1 MIISDVVATA
11 SQSLRRNPSR
21 SLLTILGIVIGI
33 AAVIIMLS
41 VGQGAQRYI
50 LDQVSSPGSDQMFV
64 QSGSGDSQGG
74 GNPYVAQT
82 LNMKDVAAL
91 QADTRFTAVAPMLMS
106 NETAKNAE
114 GDVAH
119 PDVMGVTPNHLL
131 VQPSEVTD
139 GRYIDDA
146 DVSSAARVAVLGS
159 EIAETLFPNS
169 EPVGQIIK
177 LRTTSF
183 RVIGVQAPQ
192 GTQFFSNLDNEVS
205 LPITTMQ
212 HDLLGVDYVN
222 YIALRAPGD
231 MDDAKAEARF
241 VLRDSHN
248 IDNNQDDLSLDDFK
262 ISSQADAVQII
273 GVIGT
278 ALSALLASIAAISLI
293 VGGIGIMNI
302 MLVSVT
308 ERTREIGLRK
318 AIGATYRE
326 ILQQFLVESILL
338 TLAGGVLGILLGV
351 GVTLLQGVIVRH
363 FVATW
368 SPTVPLMAI
377 ILSAVVSSAVGLIFG
392 IYPARRAAKL
402 DPIEALRYE

>member
-1 MIISDVVATA
+1 MIFTDTIFTA

-41 VGQGAQRYI
+41 IGQGAQRYI
-50 LDQVSSPGSDQMFV
+50 LDQVSSLGSDQMFV

-74 GNPYVAQT
+74 GNPYIAQT
-82 LNMKDVAAL
+82 LTMKDVAAL
-91 QADTRFTAVAPMLMS
+91 ETNNRFTAVSPVLMS
-106 NETAKNAE
+106 NEAVKNSD
-114 GDVAH
+114 GDVVHA
-119 PDVMGVTPNHLL
+119 DVMGVTPDNLL
-131 VQPSEVTD
+131 VQPSEVVD
-139 GRYIDDA
+139 GRFVDDD
-146 DVSSAARVAVLGS
+146 DVAGGSRVAVLGS
-159 EIAETLFPNS
+159 EIAATLFPNS
-169 EPVGQIIK
+169 EPVGQTIK

-183 RVIGVQAPQ
+183 RIIGVQAPQ
-192 GTQFFSNLDNEVS
+192 GTQFFSNLDNQVL

-212 HDLLGVDYVN
+212 HELLGVDYVN

-231 MDDAKAEARF
+231 IDDAKDEARF

-248 IDNNQDDLSLDDFK
+248 IDNSNGDLSLDDFQ
-262 ISSQADAVQII
+262 ISSQADAIQII
-273 GVIGT
+273 GVVGSV
-278 ALSALLASIAAISLI
+278 LSALLASIAAISLI

-338 TLAGGVLGILLGV
+338 TLAGGILGILLGV

-363 FVATW
+363 FIAGW
-368 SPTVPLMAI
+368 SPTVPLFAI
-377 ILSAVVSSAVGLIFG
+377 ILSVVVSSAVGLIFG
-392 IYPARRAAKL
+392 IYPARSAAKL

>member
-1 MIISDVVATA
+1 MIFNDVLITA
-11 SQSLRRNPSR
+11 SQSLTRNKSR
-21 SLLTILGIVIGI
+21 SILTVLGIVIGI

-50 LDQVSSPGSDQMFV
+50 LDQVSSLGSDQMFI
-64 QSGSGDSQGG
+64 QSGSGDAKGG

-82 LNMKDVAAL
+82 LTLTDADAL
-91 QADTRFTAVAPMLMS
+91 RADSRFTAVAPILVS
-106 NETAKNAE
+106 NEVTKNST
-114 GDVAH
+114 GDSAH
-119 PDVMGVTPNHLL
+119 ADVVGVTEDQLL
-131 VQPSEVTD
+131 VQVTDVID
-139 GRYIDDA
+139 GRYIDND
-146 DVSSAARVAVLGS
+146 DVKSGARVAVLGS
-159 EIAETLFPNS
+159 EIADTLFPNES
-169 EPVGQIIK
+169 ALGATIK
-177 LRTTSF
+177 VRNTAF
-183 RVIGVQAPQ
+183 RVVGVLAPQ
-192 GTQFFSNLDNEVS
+192 GTQFFSNLDNRVT

-212 HDLLGVDYVN
+212 QQILGIDYVT
-222 YIALRAPGD
+222 YISLRADGD
-231 MDDAKAEARF
+231 IDDAKNEARLD
-241 VLRDSHN
+241 LRDSHN
-248 IDNNQDDLSLDDFK
+248 IDNPQNDLSLDDFN

-326 ILQQFLVESILL
+326 ILQQFLVEAVLL

-363 FVATW
+363 FVPTW
-368 SPTVPLMAI
+368 SPVVPPMAI
-377 ILSAVVSSAVGLIFG
+377 VLSVVVSSAVGLIFG
-392 IYPARRAAKL
+392 LYPARRAAKL

>member
-1 MIISDVVATA
+1 MIISDVMATSA
-11 SQSLRRNPSR
+11 QSLRRNPSR

-50 LDQVSSPGSDQMFV
+50 LDQVSSLGSDQMFV
-64 QSGSGDSQGG
+64 QSGSGDTQGG

-82 LNMKDVAAL
+82 LTMTDVAAL
-91 QADTRFTAVAPMLMS
+91 QANGRFTAVAPMLMS
-106 NETAKNAE
+106 NETVKNAV
-114 GDVAH
+114 GDIAH
-119 PDVMGVTPNHLL
+119 PDVMGVTADHLL
-131 VQPSEVTD
+131 VQPSEIVD
-139 GRYIDDA
+139 GRYVDDA
-146 DVSSAARVAVLGS
+146 DVSNAARVAVLGS
-159 EIAETLFPNS
+159 ELAVTLFPNS

-183 RVIGVQAPQ
+183 RVIGVHAPQ

-222 YIALRAPGD
+222 YISLRAPGD

-248 IDNNQDDLSLDDFK
+248 IENSQDDLSLDDFK

-326 ILQQFLVESILL
+326 ILEQFLVESVLL
-338 TLAGGVLGILLGV
+338 TLAGGILGILLGV

-363 FVATW
+363 FVASW
-368 SPTVPLMAI
+368 HPAVPLAAI
-377 ILSAVVSSAVGLIFG
+377 ILSVVVSSAVGLIFG